1 MDYNT
6 FKAQK
11 SMKKSS
17 SDAVTSKLLKGGL

>member
-1 MDYNT
+1 LDYNT
-6 FKAQK
+6 SQAQK